1 MTVCA
6 LLPTPENKEDDAAI
20 AHALT
25 LLASRL
31 RQAPNAPYFTSSDNT
46 KAYLQLQLAP
56 LEREVFMVLYLD
68 TQHRLIASET
78 TSLGSIRSTEVYP
91 REILKMAL
99 RHNASA
105 VILAHNHP
113 SGNTEPSQADRVLTQ
128 KLMGV
133 LELIDVRVLDHLI
146 IGDNLPVSFAE
157 LGLM

>member
-1 MTVCA
+1 MHLILP
-6 LLPTPENKEDDAAI
+6 LLIIPKP
-20 AHALT
+20 
-25 LLASRL
+25 
-31 RQAPNAPYFTSSDNT
+31 TSSLPRWNV
-46 KAYLQLQLAP
+46 KCLWC
-56 LEREVFMVLYLD
+56 

-133 LELIDVRVLDHLI
+133 LELIDVRVLDLT
-146 IGDNLPVSFAE
+146 
-157 LGLM
+157 

>member
-1 MTVCA
+1 M
-6 LLPTPENKEDDAAI
+6 
-20 AHALT
+20 LT

-31 RQAPNAPYFTSSDNT
+31 RQEPNAPYFTSSDNT
-46 KAYLQLQLAP
+46 KAYLQLAP

-68 TQHRLIASET
+68 TQYRLIASET

-99 RHNASA
+99 FHNALA

-128 KLMGV
+128 KLMGG
-133 LELIDVRVLDHLI
+133 LELIDVRVLYHLI
-146 IGDNLPVSFAE
+146 IGDNLPVSFTE
-157 LGLM
+157 LGLI